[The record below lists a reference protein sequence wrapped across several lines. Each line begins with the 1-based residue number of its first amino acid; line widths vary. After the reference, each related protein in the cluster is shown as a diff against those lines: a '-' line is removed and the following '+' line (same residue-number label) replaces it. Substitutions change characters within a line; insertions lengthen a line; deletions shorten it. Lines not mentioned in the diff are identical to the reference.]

1 MTEDFKERLD
11 LYRKGELS
19 TEETEKIE
27 YELDR
32 FAAIKDY
39 LRQEEKLFETELKA
53 GLDSG
58 VPPEKLTGK
67 RINRRMVARIARVTI
82 ITLLACIVIVP
93 MLYLTTMSVL
103 GSIFRIDADRFAQEQ
118 HFASDFIHMAFP
130 GKAVVGGRNSTEF
143 YKQDFS
149 LELTK
154 GISREA
160 GRLELSVSCSFGR
173 LKGPRSL
180 FDEKLSYYK
189 RDLFYAVNKDTYFI
203 PTEWSL
209 LEKAP
214 SGTSAQIFVTY
225 RQKLKP
231 GEAKAALGTQYF
243 LPSGGFTV
251 DMLADTGSTLALAN
265 FNPSYYY
272 IANNGNSSKM
282 DDTDFINS
290 FDSYDDETHK
300 EVMLY
305 GLEQLKKHES
315 IASYIS
321 EYYTYGGRQALG
333 DTGKMLEYVK
343 SNGVR
348 YIGAVISG
356 DAKEL
361 LKLKENPEI
370 FSCKVEEITV
380 W

>member
-1 MTEDFKERLD
+1 MTEDFKEKLD
-11 LYRKGELS
+11 LYKKGELS
-19 TEETEKIE
+19 NEEAEKVE
-27 YELDR
+27 CELDR
-32 FAAIKDY
+32 FTAMSEY
-39 LRQEEKLFETELKA
+39 LRQEEKLFEAELKA

-58 VPPEKLTGK
+58 VPSEKLTGK
-67 RINRRMVARIARVTI
+67 RINRRMVARIARVTV

-93 MLYLTTMSVL
+93 LLYLSLMSVL
-103 GSIFRIDADRFAQEQ
+103 GSVFRIDEDRFAQEQ

-130 GKAVVGGRNSTEF
+130 DKAVIGGRNSTQF

-149 LELTK
+149 CELTK

-160 GRLELSVSCSFGR
+160 GRLELSVSYSFGR
-173 LKGPRSL
+173 LKKPRVSL
-180 FDEKLSYYK
+180 EEKLSYYN
-189 RDLFYAVNKDTYFI
+189 RDLFYAVNKDTYFN

-214 SGTSAQIFVTY
+214 SGTNAQIFVTY
-225 RQKLKP
+225 RHKLTP
-231 GEAKAALGTQYF
+231 GEAKAALGAQYF

-265 FNPSYYY
+265 YNPSYYY
-272 IANNGNSSKM
+272 IINNGNSSKM

-305 GLEQLKKHES
+305 GLEKIKENEHL
-315 IASYIS
+315 ASYIS
-321 EYYTYGGRQALG
+321 EYYTNGGRQALG

-343 SNGVR
+343 NNGVL

-370 FSCKVEEITV
+370 YSCRVDEITV